1 MNKKRILILI
11 VGIIVLLSI
20 IGVSFF
26 FIKNKHSELEKLEIN
41 SNEKNNIKNNTSNN
55 ENGKREQEKEENDN
69 SSTNVDKTS
78 EEEVVNY
85 FEDNYN
91 EINSNTWDNVK
102 NSAKEYFITI
112 VDFIFYDSEIEGHT
126 FNDLST
132 SAKLK
137 IISIALK
144 IDSKI
149 EDHIPGYKETIS
161 SNSSKIYN
169 NVKERL
175 VTLYLD
181 ISVEICKNH
190 ENDCNTAKEIF
201 KDIKDNCRI
210 GWDFV
215 KKLVSSGTSKLKDW
229 YEVYSGK

>member
-11 VGIIVLLSI
+11 ASIIVLLSI

-26 FIKNKHSELEKLEIN
+26 FIKNKYNELEKLEIN
-41 SNEKNNIKNNTSNN
+41 SSEKNNTKNNTSNN
-55 ENGKREQEKEENDN
+55 KAVKNEQEKEENDN
-69 SSTNVDKTS
+69 SSTNVDKMF
-78 EEEVVNY
+78 EEEIVNY

-91 EINSNTWDNVK
+91 GINSNAWDSVK
-102 NSAKEYFITI
+102 DKAKEYFITI
-112 VDFIFYDSEIEGHT
+112 VDFIFYNGEIKGYT
-126 FNDLST
+126 FNDLSST
-132 SAKLK
+132 TKLK

-144 IDSKI
+144 IDHKI
-149 EDHIPGYKETIS
+149 EKHIPGYKDTIS
-161 SNSSKIYN
+161 SNGSKIYN

-181 ISVEICKNH
+181 ISAEICKNH
-190 ENDCNTAKEIF
+190 ENDCDTAKEIF

-215 KKLVSSGTSKLKDW
+215 KKLVSSGTSKLKEW

>member
-11 VGIIVLLSI
+11 VSIIVLLSI

-26 FIKNKHSELEKLEIN
+26 FIKNEHNELEKLEIN
-41 SNEKNNIKNNTSNN
+41 SSEKNNIKNNTSNN
-55 ENGKREQEKEENDN
+55 EDGKRVQEKEKNDN
-69 SSTNVDKTS
+69 SSTNVNKSS

-91 EINSNTWDNVK
+91 DINSNTWDNVK

-149 EDHIPGYKETIS
+149 EEHIPGYKETIS
-161 SNSSKIYN
+161 SNGSKIYN

-181 ISVEICKNH
+181 ISTEVCKNH
-190 ENDCNTAKEIF
+190 ENGCNTAKEIF
-201 KDIKDNCRI
+201 KDIKDNCKI
-210 GWDFV
+210 GWDFI
-215 KKLVSSGTSKLKDW
+215 KDLLSSGTSKLKDW
-229 YEVYSGK
+229 YEVYSEK

>member
-11 VGIIVLLSI
+11 VSIIVLLSI

-26 FIKNKHSELEKLEIN
+26 FVKNKHNELEKLEIN
-41 SNEKNNIKNNTSNN
+41 SSEKNNIKNNVSNN
-55 ENGKREQEKEENDN
+55 EDDKREQEKDN
-69 SSTNVDKTS
+69 NGTNVGKIS
-78 EEEVVNY
+78 EEEIVNY

-102 NSAKEYFITI
+102 NNAKEYFITI
-112 VDFIFYDSEIEGHT
+112 VDFIFYDGEIKGHT

>member
-190 ENDCNTAKEIF
+190 ENGCNTAKEIF